1 MKGGL
6 ATPLARLC
14 RLALLTGLGL
24 SVIGCSTA
32 TRFRELGEKPPMT
45 EIQDPTR
52 APGYKPVSLPMPTPA
67 QTEHRPNSLWQ
78 AGTRAFFK
86 DQRAAQVGDIL
97 TVVVNIADQA
107 KLDNSTARTRK
118 NAENVTMPNMLG
130 LERYTQKLVLPV
142 SGGGT
147 SGQLVDATS
156 QGSSAG
162 TGNIQRDETIS
173 VRVAAL
179 VTQVL
184 PNGNLVIRGK
194 QQMRVNYEVRDLE
207 VAGVVRPLDISS
219 TNDIALEKLAEAR
232 VDYGGHGQITDV
244 QQPRW
249 GQQLFDIIF
258 PF

>member
-1 MKGGL
+1 MPSSL
-6 ATPLARLC
+6 LFRPLVVV
-14 RLALLTGLGL
+14 ALLVAVG
-24 SVIGCSTA
+24 GCSTA
-32 TRFRELGEKPPMT
+32 TRLREIGEKPPMMQ
-45 EIQDPTR
+45 IQDPTR
-52 APGYKPVSLPMPTPA
+52 EPGYKPVSLPMPTPVE
-67 QTEHRPNSLWQ
+67 THHKPNSLWQ

-107 KLDNSTARTRK
+107 KLDNSTTRTRNNSE
-118 NAENVTMPNMLG
+118 NAAMPNMLG
-130 LERYTQKLVLPV
+130 LEKVTKKWVLP
-142 SGGGT
+142 STGGS
-147 SGQLVDATS
+147 SGQLVNATS

-162 TGNIQRDETIS
+162 TGNITRDETVS

-184 PNGNLVIRGK
+184 PNGNLVIHGK

-219 TNDIALEKLAEAR
+219 TNDVALEKLAEAR

-244 QQPRW
+244 QQPRL
-249 GQQLFDIIF
+249 GQQLFDILF